1 MFERPNCNLS
11 TDIEAF
17 HYGGGVSGP
26 CHISNVKVPFPNF
39 ARIILIL
46 Y

>member
-17 HYGGGVSGP
+17 QCGGGVSGP
-26 CHISNVKVPFPNF
+26 WYIVT
-39 ARIILIL
+39 
-46 Y
+46 

>member
-17 HYGGGVSGP
+17 HSGGGVSGP
-26 CHISNVKVPFPNF
+26 WHIVV
-39 ARIILIL
+39 
-46 Y
+46 